1 LFPWFC
7 LEYTIDVLEE
17 AKLYSIHAGRK
28 QVELEDIKL
37 ACQNWAEEH
46 STMPSKDVKKTII
59 SWFKPFKEKT
69 DHRNRDSGSSI
80 VEKNDSVVLIKIN
93 NVHWKEYSVLTAWI
107 YVIRVSQHSIQV
119 LFN

>member
-1 LFPWFC
+1 MLPWFC

-59 SWFKPFKEKT
+59 SWFKPFKEKK
-69 DHRNRDSGSSI
+69 RFRILGMIIVQLKEWLGCPYRD
-80 VEKNDSVVLIKIN
+80 K
-93 NVHWKEYSVLTAWI
+93 
-107 YVIRVSQHSIQV
+107 
-119 LFN
+119 